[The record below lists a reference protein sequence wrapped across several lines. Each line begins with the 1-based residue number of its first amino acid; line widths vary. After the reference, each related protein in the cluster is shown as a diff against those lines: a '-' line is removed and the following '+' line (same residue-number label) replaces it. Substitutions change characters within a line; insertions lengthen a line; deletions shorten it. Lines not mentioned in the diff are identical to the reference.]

1 MFWIKKLIFSKHK
14 VFLIKKTFK
23 LKSFRFAR
31 ELYYSIK
38 HPEEKD
44 LMLLADEKQNTT
56 SQIVFVDI
64 GAFEGDFAWRMFKIY
79 PLAKAYLIEPV
90 PKFME
95 NLKSRLK
102 AFEIYTIQMALT
114 ATGEPV
120 SLSDQG
126 ESSSSL
132 VGDQTQIFESISIRD
147 LLNVI
152 TEERI
157 DLFQL
162 NCEGGEYKIL
172 PELISSGEI
181 WRISAINIQF
191 HYLSLRNIYYRY
203 KIVKKLNVTHKKIW
217 NVPFVWER
225 WEIRNKP

>member
-14 VFLIKKTFK
+14 VFLIKKIIK
-23 LKSFRFAR
+23 LKSFRFVR

-44 LMLLADEKQNTT
+44 LMRLVNERQSTNSK
-56 SQIVFVDI
+56 IVFVDI

-79 PLAKAYLIEPV
+79 PFAKAYLIEPV

-95 NLKSRLK
+95 NLKSRLNK
-102 AFEIYTIQMALT
+102 FEIYTIQKALT
-114 ATGEPV
+114 ATGETV

-132 VGDQTQIFESISIRD
+132 TGDQTQIFESMSIRE
-147 LLNVI
+147 LLNEI

-181 WRISAINIQF
+181 WRISALNIQF
-191 HYLSLRNIYYRY
+191 HYLNVRNIYYRHQ
-203 KIVKKLNVTHKKIW
+203 IVKKLNETHKKIW
-217 NVPFVWER
+217 NVPFIWER
-225 WEIRNKP
+225 WELRNKP